1 MDVHDWSM
9 IHCPEAPVDGADFH
23 VNFLFDGLVL
33 LHSLARGDGDEEE
46 DSFGVVQL
54 LLLVQNQLLGLVPE
68 CGHSSSEAEIV
79 SLRLFL
85 PACLEASLELLQS
98 GLPVLV
104 LEAFVLA
111 LLSLLLSLLGFLQI
125 ALDRLQLVGHA
136 LGVVESLHTQD
147 EALALELLCVVLQML
162 LERVCLHVV
171 QDISAVRA
179 DGIHSQPGSASQVL
193 HHVHLR
199 CEATQTDHTRSI
211 VSQVVVG
218 VETDQ
223 IGPEHALNDVDA
235 VRVSA
240 NDLPRWEWSVQEEAD
255 LQVLPCCSFAPAGRS
270 KVQLLSSVALGR
282 DSIGIKRWQVLG
294 APRGAVRGPILLIHK
309 VAHHHG
315 DHEQVVVVHPDD
327 VARLGHLKDDLSKL
341 HVHLPVALEPG
352 LLEAGVGSHPMQ
364 ERPQRGVRESVV
376 EILDI
381 ILVKPDWMHLDRG
394 IGLMES
400 LCHGSLVFAVGTRPS
415 DPEDLVV
422 VLDDALECRDKAAGG
437 LLNIIWRFLIR
448 VDGHWQAVGDKD
460 DANHLSKV
468 FRQNQSKVS
477 GL

>member
-23 VNFLFDGLVL
+23 VNFLLNGLVL
-33 LHSLARGDGDEEE
+33 LHCLARWDCDKQKNCL
-46 DSFGVVQL
+46 GVVQL
-54 LLLVQNQLLGLVPE
+54 FSLLRDQFHSPVPNRGHGSPEAAFLYLVRILHLEVSSQLRQAILPVLILGISFLALLPFLSFLSFLQVSLNGLQLLG
-68 CGHSSSEAEIV
+68 
-79 SLRLFL
+79 
-85 PACLEASLELLQS
+85 
-98 GLPVLV
+98 
-104 LEAFVLA
+104 
-111 LLSLLLSLLGFLQI
+111 
-125 ALDRLQLVGHA
+125 HA
-136 LGVVESLHTQD
+136 LRVVQSLHTQD
-147 EALALELLCVVLQML
+147 QALTLEFLGVARKVLLELVG
-162 LERVCLHVV
+162 LHVV
-171 QDISAVRA
+171 QDVSTIRS
-179 DGIHSQPGSASQVL
+179 DGVDTQPRPATQIL

-199 CEATQTDHTRSI
+199 SKPAQTDHTRSI